1 MTKVV
6 EFPKHKIVREAPV
19 NSELLEKA
27 QLRSLQNHAD
37 TIVEDLI
44 SNIAEELENEGIDI
58 DNNQFLKDFSLT
70 VDALRATVYRNF
82 GLEHPLHSFID
93 ENIRMIDR
101 KTGELLE
108 VPEEEETIDTTK
120 I

>member
-19 NSELLEKA
+19 NNELLEKA

-37 TIVEDLI
+37 AIIEDLVD
-44 SNIAEELENEGIDI
+44 NIASELENEGIDI
-58 DNNQFLKDFSLT
+58 DNSQFLKDFSLT
-70 VDALRATVYRNF
+70 VDSLRATVYRNF
-82 GLEHPLHSFID
+82 GLDHPLHSFID
-93 ENIRMIDR
+93 DNIRMIDR

-108 VPEEEETIDTTK
+108 VTEEETIDTTK